1 MVSPKLI
8 CPITGVDLHPTRPG
22 STPALAAV
30 KGPLMTPA
38 ITAKQAFW
46 SGARDALPVTIVAIP
61 FAVLC
66 GVVGTE
72 AGLNLAQV
80 MGFSIVI
87 VAGASQFAALQL
99 MSENAPA
106 LVVIASALA
115 VNLRMA
121 MYSAALAPHLGPAS
135 LRARALVAYV
145 NVDQT
150 YALSVQRYEE
160 APPLST
166 SAKVAFFLGTALP
179 IVPLWYLGTLV
190 GIVAGAAIP
199 ASWGLDFVVPLTF
212 LAIIAPALRTLAHL
226 GAAFTAVVAALLL
239 ASLPWNLG
247 LLIAGI
253 AGMAV
258 GAEIERRMTPKG
270 ATPER
275 PR

>member
-1 MVSPKLI
+1 
-8 CPITGVDLHPTRPG
+8 
-22 STPALAAV
+22 
-30 KGPLMTPA
+30 MTPA

-46 SGARDALPVTIVAIP
+46 SGARDALPFTIVAIP
-61 FAVLC
+61 FAVLF